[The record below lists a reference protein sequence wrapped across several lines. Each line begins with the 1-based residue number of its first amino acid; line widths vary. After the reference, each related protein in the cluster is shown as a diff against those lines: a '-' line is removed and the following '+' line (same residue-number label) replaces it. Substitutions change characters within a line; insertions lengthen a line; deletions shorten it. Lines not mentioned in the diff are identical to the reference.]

1 VQIYDSTRHE
11 TFDYAVDQLA
21 HIPAHVAILLLAS
34 FRDCQQ
40 PDAQTVVSTEQIRS
54 VLQEYRDRI
63 AFLQVTP
70 VSMLHVARHII
81 ARRGLLVMFQ
91 GGSARVAPPCRRFA
105 SSQFVH
111 RWTADS
117 AATAL
122 PCLVLPCLRLLG
134 VNVRHV
140 CMMREPSAYVPA
152 RSRR

>member
-81 ARRGLLVMFQ
+81 ACRGLLVMFQ
-91 GGSARVAPPCRRFA
+91 GGSARIALPCRRFA
-105 SSQFVH
+105 CLSSCIDG
-111 RWTADS
+111 RPL
-117 AATAL
+117 ATAL

-140 CMMREPSAYVPA
+140 CMM
-152 RSRR
+152 

>member
-1 VQIYDSTRHE
+1 MQIYDSNRHE

-40 PDAQTVVSTEQIRS
+40 PDAQTVVSTERIRS

-91 GGSARVAPPCRRFA
+91 GGSARIALPCRRFA

-111 RWTADS
+111 RWTA
-117 AATAL
+117 AQWPLVAL

-134 VNVRHV
+134 ANVRHV
-140 CMMREPSAYVPA
+140 CMM
-152 RSRR
+152 